1 MQDKGMRKYI
11 IFVFM
16 AIFSLIPLFSQTGK
30 ALVIRVELYQEAH
43 KKYSE
48 YEKSYVNAAYRQFQ
62 QDLTKDPQIQ
72 IRTPETDN
80 DLRSIQKESQIEASK
95 GLASEDAAY
104 ATDKGSRAALSI
116 RLQMAKVGKEYQL
129 SCEIREIEKMSM
141 TQRNTQKASLEQ
153 VSSDVVVDALAYEV
167 LMFLQEKSY
176 INRVSLDIT
185 NQLLHRD
192 AANSEENLKKYLNS
206 YAKQKREAEAELA
219 ALRAESKSKEDKL
232 AKEARER
239 ALQLNIELAEK
250 NRQIAEQ
257 NLRRQQEKKQEEIK
271 RQDELKKI
279 SREQQEK
286 FIREF
291 EEIEAAR
298 RAIQKENLGKLSL
311 KKRIELIESAR
322 DNLRQL
328 ENQLSD
334 TTRQNRTEMT
344 AKMQKELDAK
354 ENEPWRKADL
364 SNGLPTS
371 RARKFRDDE
380 KAAIRKRYEAQIDSD
395 EKKLRAFAEPGIAEY
410 RAQVQSNID
419 DMQKTLYVFRSVN
432 EIDDFLHLQVDE
444 YDGDRQSWEVHS
456 NFVLTIEKTDTSAVI
471 LPPVPITY
479 RMMVG
484 KEPDMDSA
492 EGYKKYQDD
501 VDKADF
507 YFRTKVPY
515 LYSELGVKVKY
526 DDIRGL
532 YVVQPQEYAIYRTQD
547 NSKPIATYNAGKLA
561 AVQKKYESEIREKQ
575 EAEEAER
582 RAAVREIKMD
592 MFWANQ
598 KARQGVYLDL
608 GYAGKSS
615 YHGFV
620 GDLNFLWGGKH
631 FFGGFDATL
640 VGISDSCFD
649 TKLYKSI
656 TYVSCEGLIGLSI
669 NLAVLR
675 PYIAGGVG
683 IYNMTKKSKSIK
695 ADTTSKTSFTLL
707 GEVGVDLVLGKVVLG
722 GVYKLRNYAGSG
734 YLSNIS
740 VSLGYNW

>member
-1 MQDKGMRKYI
+1 
-11 IFVFM
+11 M

-410 RAQVQSNID
+410 RAQVQSNI
-419 DMQKTLYVFRSVN
+419 
-432 EIDDFLHLQVDE
+432 EI
-444 YDGDRQSWEVHS
+444 G
-456 NFVLTIEKTDTSAVI
+456 
-471 LPPVPITY
+471 
-479 RMMVG
+479 
-484 KEPDMDSA
+484 
-492 EGYKKYQDD
+492 
-501 VDKADF
+501 
-507 YFRTKVPY
+507 
-515 LYSELGVKVKY
+515 
-526 DDIRGL
+526 
-532 YVVQPQEYAIYRTQD
+532 
-547 NSKPIATYNAGKLA
+547 
-561 AVQKKYESEIREKQ
+561 
-575 EAEEAER
+575 
-582 RAAVREIKMD
+582 RAHV
-592 MFWANQ
+592 
-598 KARQGVYLDL
+598 
-608 GYAGKSS
+608 
-615 YHGFV
+615 
-620 GDLNFLWGGKH
+620 
-631 FFGGFDATL
+631 
-640 VGISDSCFD
+640 
-649 TKLYKSI
+649 
-656 TYVSCEGLIGLSI
+656 
-669 NLAVLR
+669 
-675 PYIAGGVG
+675 
-683 IYNMTKKSKSIK
+683 
-695 ADTTSKTSFTLL
+695 
-707 GEVGVDLVLGKVVLG
+707 
-722 GVYKLRNYAGSG
+722 
-734 YLSNIS
+734 
-740 VSLGYNW
+740 

>member
-1 MQDKGMRKYI
+1 MRKTI
-11 IFVFM
+11 IFLFVTGLF
-16 AIFSLIPLFSQTGK
+16 LLPLFSQSEKT
-30 ALVIRVELYQEAH
+30 LVIRVELNQDAH

-95 GLASEDAAY
+95 GLASENAAY

-116 RLQMAKVGKEYQL
+116 RVQMAKVGKDYQL

-167 LMFLQEKSY
+167 LLFLQEKSY
-176 INRVSLDIT
+176 IPRVSLDIT

-192 AANSEENLKKYLNS
+192 AANSEKNLKKYVES

-219 ALRAESKSKEDKL
+219 ALRTETKSKEDKL

-257 NLRRQQEKKQEEIK
+257 NLRRQQEKNQEEAN
-271 RQDELKKI
+271 RQAELKKI
-279 SREQQEK
+279 SKEQQEK
-286 FIREF
+286 FAQEF
-291 EEIEAAR
+291 AEIDAAR
-298 RAIQKENLGKLSL
+298 RAIQKESLGQLSL

-322 DNLRQL
+322 ENVRQL
-328 ENQLSD
+328 EEQLND
-334 TTRQNRTEMT
+334 ILWQNRTGMT
-344 AKMQKELDAK
+344 SKMQEELDKK

-364 SNGLPTS
+364 SNGIPTS

-380 KAAIRKRYEAQIDSD
+380 KAAIRKRYESQMDAD
-395 EKKLRAFAEPGIAEY
+395 EKKLRTFAEPGIADY
-410 RAQVQSNID
+410 RAQIQSNLE

-432 EIDDFLHLQVDE
+432 EIDDFLRLQVDE

-456 NFVLTIEKTDTSAVI
+456 DFVLPIEKTDTSAIV

-479 RMMVG
+479 LMMVG
-484 KEPDMDSA
+484 SQPDMDSA

-501 VDKADF
+501 VDRADF

-515 LYSELGVKVKY
+515 LYSELSVKVTY
-526 DDIRGL
+526 DSSASVYKIL
-532 YVVQPQEYAIYRTQD
+532 PQDYAIYRTQD
-547 NSKPIATYNAGKLA
+547 NSKPIARYDAKKLA
-561 AVQKKYESEIREKQ
+561 AVQKKYEADLKEQQ
-575 EAEEAER
+575 EAEEDER
-582 RAAVREIKMD
+582 RSALREIKWD

-598 KARQGVYLDL
+598 RARRGVYLDL
-608 GYAGKSS
+608 GYSGQSS

-620 GDLNFLWGGKH
+620 GDLTFLWGGKH

-640 VGISDSCFD
+640 IGISDSCFNS
-649 TKLYKSI
+649 TLYKSI
-656 TYVSCEGLIGLSI
+656 TYLSI
-669 NLAVLR
+669 EGMLGWSIKFGVLR
-675 PYIAGGVG
+675 PYIAGGIG
-683 IYNMTKKSKSIK
+683 IFDRTQKAKSSKVSNE
-695 ADTTSKTSFTLL
+695 SKTGFTFL
-707 GEVGVDLVLGKVVLG
+707 GEAGIDIVLGRFVIG
-722 GVYKLRNYAGSG
+722 GVYKLRHYTDVGNMDNY
-734 YLSNIS
+734 S
-740 VSLGYNW
+740 VSIGYNW